1 MSAQTVET
9 FAGLGLFLVGLGLLS
24 EAVRTLAARRV
35 RAVLSKLGQMPASSI
50 VTGTMLGV
58 VTQSTSA
65 ATYVCIGLLNSR
77 AIGFGAALT
86 ISAWSGVGTSVLVF
100 LASID
105 LRFAALFA
113 ISLVALLHLT
123 SLQKSGFGRPT
134 SALLLA
140 VGVTLLGLAMLKES
154 GQALEHNPWVEEFF
168 VFSSESWIYGFL
180 IGLSVTL
187 VMQSSS
193 TVSILAVAM
202 SAANL
207 IPLVDA
213 VVLVCG
219 SNLGSGLS
227 VAMSASHLKG
237 KARHLAVWQ
246 AMVKGLGSLAVL
258 VPMLVIAASGK
269 WGTAGVAGLSVP
281 VSIAITFLLLN
292 ALGAALAGIFQ
303 TPLLHLLD
311 RVAPFDPDT
320 QQYEPA
326 YIIDE
331 SAEDPE
337 TGLMLARKEQAR
349 LIGLLPKVLA
359 PLRADGEDDPLQFS
373 NAERRELGVNLT
385 QRVASFVSEV
395 VNRHP
400 NNPDLGGLLL
410 VQRCNSHIE
419 PLLNALHD
427 FVDELGS
434 LNQATARENAT
445 SGAMTESL
453 HLLLILAADQAGG
466 EADLGEMLRE
476 MTSDRSEVMNRFR
489 NEIAVQSAGSGTN
502 RESMFVAATLFE
514 RIVWLIGQVS
524 SDLVDIGRET
534 SSADA

>member
-9 FAGLGLFLVGLGLLS
+9 FAGLGLFLVGLSLLS
-24 EAVRTLAARRV
+24 DAVRTLAARRV
-35 RAVLSKLGQMPASSI
+35 RLVLSRLGQMPASGI
-50 VTGTMLGV
+50 LTGSMLGA
-58 VTQSTSA
+58 VTQSSSA

-77 AIGFGAALT
+77 AIGFRAALT
-86 ISAWSGVGTSVLVF
+86 ISAWSGVGTSLLVF

-113 ISLVALLHLT
+113 ISLVALLYLA

-140 VGVTLLGLAMLKES
+140 IGVTLLGLAMLKES
-154 GQALEHNPWVEEFF
+154 GHALEHNPWVQEFF
-168 VFSSESWIYGFL
+168 IFSSESWVYGFL

-213 VVLVCG
+213 IVLVCG

-227 VAMSASHLKG
+227 VALSASHLKG
-237 KARHLAVWQ
+237 QARHLAVWQ

-258 VPMLVIAASGK
+258 PPTLAIAAG
-269 WGTAGVAGLSVP
+269 GGFDTAVAGLSVP
-281 VSIAITFLLLN
+281 ISIAITFLLLN
-292 ALGAALAGIFQ
+292 AIGAALAGIFQ
-303 TPLLHLLD
+303 TPLMGLLH
-311 RVAPFDPDT
+311 RVAPFDPDA

-326 YIIDE
+326 HIIDE

-337 TGLMLARKEQAR
+337 TGLMLAWKEQSR
-349 LIGLLPKVLA
+349 LIGLLPKTLA
-359 PLRADGEDDPLQFS
+359 PLRPGGEDDPLQFS
-373 NAERRELGVNLT
+373 NAERRELGIGLA
-385 QRVASFVSEV
+385 QRVTSFVSEV
-395 VNRHP
+395 VSRHP

-419 PLLNALHD
+419 PLLQALHD
-427 FVDELGS
+427 FVDELSALRGV
-434 LNQATARENAT
+434 TARESST
-445 SGAMTESL
+445 SEAMTESL
-453 HLLLILAADQAGG
+453 HLLLTLAADQAGG
-466 EADLGEMLRE
+466 ESDLGEMLRE

-489 NEIAVQSAGSGTN
+489 NEIAVQSAGSGAN

-524 SDLVDIGRET
+524 NDLAGIGRET
-534 SSADA
+534 GSTED